1 MSKQTVIKVELKL
14 AFKKVDKTDI
24 GCKLIGMWTK
34 SNYSH
39 VEIILDGKWVS
50 SDSDTGVVIRELKP
64 LKDNWDYVTLPTISL
79 CNKHY
84 SFLSKYINNLNGGE
98 YDWKGIIF
106 SQTIPLG
113 LHNKDKWFCSEL
125 VTKLL
130 QLMLVEEV
138 IDIDPNLVSPRDL
151 HDIFSK
157 HI

>member
-1 MSKQTVIKVELKL
+1 MHTLNITL
-14 AFKKVDKTDI
+14 AFKKVNKDTSVI
-24 GCKLIGMWTK
+24 GKIISWWTK
-34 SNYSH
+34 SQYHH
-39 VEIILDGKWVS
+39 VEIIVDGNWIS
-50 SDSDTGVVIRELKP
+50 SDSDTGVVVRELKP
-64 LKDNWDYVTLPTISL
+64 FKDNWDYIKLPPIGI
-79 CNKHY
+79 CNNHY
-84 SFLSKYINNLNGGE
+84 SFLNNYINNLNGGK

-151 HDIFSK
+151 YDIFSK

>member
-1 MSKQTVIKVELKL
+1 MQTLNVTL
-14 AFKKVDKTDI
+14 AFKKVNKNTSVI
-24 GCKLIGMWTK
+24 GKIISWWTK
-34 SNYSH
+34 SQYHH
-39 VEIILDGKWVS
+39 VEIILDGKWIS
-50 SDSDTGVVIRELKP
+50 SDSDTGVVVRELKP
-64 LKDNWDYVTLPTISL
+64 LKDDWDYVTLPSISL

-84 SFLSKYINNLNGGE
+84 SFLSKYIDNLNGDE

-151 HDIFSK
+151 HDIFNK
-157 HI
+157 YI

>member
-1 MSKQTVIKVELKL
+1 MQTLNVTL
-14 AFKKVDKTDI
+14 AFKKVNKDTSVI
-24 GCKLIGMWTK
+24 GKIISWWTK
-34 SNYSH
+34 SQYYH
-39 VEIILDGKWVS
+39 VEIIVDGNWIT
-50 SDSDTGVVIRELKP
+50 SDSDTGVVVRGLKP
-64 LKDNWDYVTLPTISL
+64 FKDDWDYITLPTISL

-84 SFLSKYINNLNGGE
+84 SFLNKYIDNLNGDE

-138 IDIDPNLVSPRDL
+138 IDIDPNLVAPRDL
-151 HDIFSK
+151 YEIFSK
-157 HI
+157 YL

>member
-1 MSKQTVIKVELKL
+1 MQTLNVTL
-14 AFKKVDKTDI
+14 AFKKVNKNTS
-24 GCKLIGMWTK
+24 LIGKTISWWTK
-34 SNYSH
+34 SQYHH
-39 VEIILDGKWVS
+39 VEIIVDGSWIS
-50 SDSDTGVVIRELKP
+50 SDIDTGVVVKGLKP
-64 LKDNWDYVTLPTISL
+64 FKDGWDYIKLPSISL

-84 SFLSKYINNLNGGE
+84 TFLNNYIDKLNGNK

-138 IDIDPNLVSPRDL
+138 IDIDPNLVAPRDL
-151 HDIFSK
+151 YEIFNK
-157 HI
+157 YL